1 MNIAICDDNKFFCE
15 HLKKELLNKLHT
27 RINEIVIVDIFT
39 NSEEF
44 NVKIIDGNY
53 QIVFLDIDMPKIN
66 GFYLADRIS
75 VLNPNCLVVF
85 VTNHDYLVFDA
96 IKKHPFA
103 FVRKSKISIELEQ
116 TIDDLILAQS
126 YLKKYYLIK
135 RYNDYIRLPL
145 YDIQYIEAKGNN
157 VLFHL
162 EDNVFQKKAKLSE
175 VERELP
181 SEQFIRTGKSYIV
194 NLCSVYGAITT
205 TGITLKN
212 GKHIPVSRNKISI
225 VKNAYSAFLRGG
237 I

>member
-1 MNIAICDDNKFFCE
+1 
-15 HLKKELLNKLHT
+15 
-27 RINEIVIVDIFT
+27 
-39 NSEEF
+39 
-44 NVKIIDGNY
+44 
-53 QIVFLDIDMPKIN
+53 
-66 GFYLADRIS
+66 
-75 VLNPNCLVVF
+75 
-85 VTNHDYLVFDA
+85 
-96 IKKHPFA
+96 
-103 FVRKSKISIELEQ
+103 
-116 TIDDLILAQS
+116 
-126 YLKKYYLIK
+126 
-135 RYNDYIRLPL
+135 
-145 YDIQYIEAKGNN
+145 
-157 VLFHL
+157 LFHL